1 MAVLAYTAL
10 SAADGF
16 FKRPIDSHGKLR
28 FLYGKIVTAAIGDIG
43 STFALGKLPPG
54 AVRLLYPHSYIA
66 NSAWGASATLAIG
79 HASYRSKQ
87 DVATLNDG
95 MEAASVNAL
104 MVATSMTAAARAQL
118 NAALLM
124 KYDFYSLAG
133 VDLIGTLA
141 GAVVP
146 AAATLEWLIAYLYE

>member
-1 MAVLAYTAL
+1 
-10 SAADGF
+10 
-16 FKRPIDSHGKLR
+16 
-28 FLYGKIVTAAIGDIG
+28 
-43 STFALGKLPPG
+43 
-54 AVRLLYPHSYIA
+54 
-66 NSAWGASATLAIG
+66 
-79 HASYRSKQ
+79 
-87 DVATLNDG
+87 
-95 MEAASVNAL
+95 
-104 MVATSMTAAARAQL
+104 MTAAARAQL